1 MKNAEEVSYSG
12 SRSSTSKKKSETS
25 KEPKS
30 SSGSKS
36 FKEKEL
42 DDKIRFAKLAAE
54 AELLEHK
61 QMVETQKQMWSTRAK
76 NKGRIVKDKS

>member
-1 MKNAEEVSYSG
+1 MLKRFHIVAAEAQHQKK
-12 SRSSTSKKKSETS
+12 KKKSETS
-25 KEPKS
+25 KETKS

-61 QMVETQKQMWSTRAK
+61 QMVETQKQM
-76 NKGRIVKDKS
+76 

>member
-1 MKNAEEVSYSG
+1 MLKRFHIVAAEAQHQK
-12 SRSSTSKKKSETS
+12 KKKSETS

-61 QMVETQKQMWSTRAK
+61 QMVETQKQM
-76 NKGRIVKDKS
+76 